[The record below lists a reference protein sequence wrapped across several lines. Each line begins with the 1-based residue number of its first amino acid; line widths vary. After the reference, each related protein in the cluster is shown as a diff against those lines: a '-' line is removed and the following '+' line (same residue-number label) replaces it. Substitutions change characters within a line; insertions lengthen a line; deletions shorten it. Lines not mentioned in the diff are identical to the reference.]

1 MYHLLYVTLI
11 AFFVE
16 TNDFGLMR
24 SNLIFLNA
32 YFSIS
37 KLLIEMDTF
46 CYSALFIGTD
56 LMMIIDLFT
65 KVFMK

>member
-16 TNDFGLMR
+16 TKDFGLMR
-24 SNLIFLNA
+24 SNLIFFKA
-32 YFSIS
+32 YFYIS
-37 KLLIEMDTF
+37 KFLIEMDTF

-56 LMMIIDLFT
+56 LMIIIDLLT
-65 KVFMK
+65 KVFIK